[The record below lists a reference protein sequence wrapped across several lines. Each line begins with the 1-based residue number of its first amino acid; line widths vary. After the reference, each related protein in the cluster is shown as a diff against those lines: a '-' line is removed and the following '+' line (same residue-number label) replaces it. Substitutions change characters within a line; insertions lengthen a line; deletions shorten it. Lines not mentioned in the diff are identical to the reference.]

1 MAGYGGAI
9 KNIFIGIAS
18 SEGKSHIRS
27 GGTGG
32 SMRGGSL

>member
-1 MAGYGGAI
+1 MAGYGGAT
-9 KNIFIGIAS
+9 KNISIGIAS

-27 GGTGG
+27 GG